1 MCCDFILKYF
11 KVEEDYEEIDDYYEE
26 ENSFE
31 KALNIIIK
39 KEPGLIFHY
48 SHNGN
53 VTFSG
58 KFIKWYR
65 SLPDPFFT
73 FISNFEI
80 VQATCDIKQLFYM
93 GKLPRENHHLFFVLV
108 RDYYEI

>member
-1 MCCDFILKYF
+1 MCCEFILKYF
-11 KVEEDYEEIDDYYEE
+11 RDYEEIEDLYEE

-31 KALNIIIK
+31 KALNILIK
-39 KEPGLIFHY
+39 NEPGLIFHY

-53 VTFSG
+53 VTFSD
-58 KFIKWYR
+58 KFPRWYR

-93 GKLPRENHHLFFVLV
+93 GKLHREQHHLFFILV
-108 RDYYEI
+108 RDYYKI